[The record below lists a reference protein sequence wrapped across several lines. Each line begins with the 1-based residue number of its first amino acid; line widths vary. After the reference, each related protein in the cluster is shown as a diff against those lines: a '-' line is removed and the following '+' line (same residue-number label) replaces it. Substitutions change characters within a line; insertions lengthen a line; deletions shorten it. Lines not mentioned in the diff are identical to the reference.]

1 MPVSRDNSTLNSHAS
16 YCRPVPLNVDR
27 TLLDQGFVRG
37 YAATF
42 AKGFA
47 PGSFKAS
54 LDTWRACGTLPHM
67 TWNGDPGDVIGK
79 LTSVL
84 EDSNGL
90 LVTGKLA
97 LGTERG
103 SLIRKEL
110 QSGIDGLS
118 AFFGIK
124 SETDRLITEA
134 HLSEVSLI
142 REAAIPASTEARA
155 TAPKLSNAVDFERWL
170 RSQGMAKNAAKK
182 LAAGGW
188 PNLNAPNIEDEAELQ
203 ALAKVLSNATFELST
218 RR

>member
-188 PNLNAPNIEDEAELQ
+188 PNLNAPDTEDEAELQ
-203 ALAKVLSNATFELST
+203 ALARVLSQSTFELSS